1 MIKIFR
7 NIRKKL
13 ADENKF
19 WAYWRYAIGEIVLV
33 VIGILIAL
41 QINNWN
47 EKRKATLQEIT
58 ILKNIQEEI
67 LLDTLDINWNID
79 KHMEFMDA
87 ERKLLAFLQSDQT
100 HPKDSINYTTALG
113 VPMLIALHKSTFNNL
128 QNNQA
133 GIITNN
139 KLHKDISRFYDF
151 FVHAIEMVENEKSVY
166 ETYGSKKVFFQKY
179 FRLSKD
185 AYELNNEGSNN
196 QDYYNPNVEKTAI
209 EFKDLEGAKQ
219 DDAFKIELNESI
231 FMRKVKID
239 FYVDIIKRIKELNQE
254 INKELKVL
262 QN

>member
-1 MIKIFR
+1 MIKLFR

-67 LLDTLDINWNID
+67 LLDTLDINWNIE
-79 KHMEFMDA
+79 KHMDFMKA
-87 ERKLLAFLQSDQT
+87 ERQLLDFLQSDLAV
-100 HPKDSINYTTALG
+100 PKDSINYSSALG

-139 KLHKDISRFYDF
+139 KLHKDISRFNDF
-151 FVHAIEMVENEKSVY
+151 FVHAIEMVENEKAVY

-179 FRLSKD
+179 FRLTKRSF
-185 AYELNNEGSNN
+185 EMNNEQFNN
-196 QDYYNPNVEKTAI
+196 EDYYNPNVEKIDI
-209 EFKDLEGAKQ
+209 ELKDLEGAKQ

-254 INKELKVL
+254 INEELNRL

>member
-1 MIKIFR
+1 MKSLFR

-47 EKRKATLQEIT
+47 EKRKSKLQEIT

-67 LLDTLDINWNID
+67 ILDTLDINFNISY
-79 KHMEFMDA
+79 HREFMA
-87 ERKLLAFLQSDQT
+87 SEQKLLAFLQSDLT
-100 HPKDSINYTTALG
+100 TSKDSISYTNALG
-113 VPMLIALHKSTFNNL
+113 VPLLIVMHKSTFVNL

-151 FVHAIEMVENEKSVY
+151 FVNAIEKVENEKAAY
-166 ETYGSKKVFFQKY
+166 ELYSSKKVFFQKY
-179 FRLSKD
+179 FRLTKRFDEISNEK
-185 AYELNNEGSNN
+185 YNNE
-196 QDYYNPNVEKTAI
+196 DYYNPNFQKVNI
-209 EFKDLEGAKQ
+209 ELKDLAGAKQ

-231 FMRKVKID
+231 AFRKIKIE

-254 INKELKVL
+254 INEELNAL